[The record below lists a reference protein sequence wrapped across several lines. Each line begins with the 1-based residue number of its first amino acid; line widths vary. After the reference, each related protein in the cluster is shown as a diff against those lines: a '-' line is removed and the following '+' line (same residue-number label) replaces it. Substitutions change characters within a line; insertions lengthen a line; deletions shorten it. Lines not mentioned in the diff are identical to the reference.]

1 MGERA
6 LQAQDLDV
14 LEMLSRQLG
23 RDMLLAQVWMM
34 QADFAYATSNYPSAI
49 EKARQALSLAKSVE
63 EEDVALDAYRVLPL
77 ALLRQGRLDEA
88 MQHAEDGLQIA
99 RRLERR
105 LEEGKILNSM
115 GLIALEQKEPANAQA
130 YFEQALN
137 IARETSNRGLETKS
151 LNNLGTSAGF
161 VQGDYAAA
169 RKYYEQAYIIA
180 QERGDRSLQSAAL
193 GNLGWAAGM
202 QGDFDS
208 ARSSHEQA
216 LLLAREVGDLYHEA
230 YTLVNLSAVAIHQK
244 EARNAIRFAQQAN
257 ELSSKIGD
265 RPGAAWSLLY
275 LGNAYLLDQ
284 NTALARD
291 AFLEAVTIREELNQ
305 KNLSMEP
312 IAGLIHV
319 ALELNDLTAVKNE
332 TEKILQHLENGG
344 NFEGV
349 EEPLRVYCACFEA
362 LQKLKDP
369 RSETILQEAVKLLE
383 TQVSRLQDAEARQM
397 FIQNVPCR
405 RAINEAWQHLQRD

>member
-1 MGERA
+1 
-6 LQAQDLDV
+6 
-14 LEMLSRQLG
+14 
-23 RDMLLAQVWMM
+23 
-34 QADFAYATSNYPSAI
+34 
-49 EKARQALSLAKSVE
+49 
-63 EEDVALDAYRVLPL
+63 
-77 ALLRQGRLDEA
+77 
-88 MQHAEDGLQIA
+88 
-99 RRLERR
+99 
-105 LEEGKILNSM
+105 M

-130 YFEQALN
+130 YFEQALS

-161 VQGDYAAA
+161 IQGDYAAA
-169 RKYYEQAYIIA
+169 RTYYEQAYLIA

-202 QGDFDS
+202 QGDCVA

-230 YTLVNLSAVAIHQK
+230 YTLVNLSAVAINQN
-244 EARNAIRFAQQAN
+244 EAQAAIRYAQLAS
-257 ELSSKIGD
+257 ELSDKIGD

-275 LGNAYLLDQ
+275 LGNAYLLGK
-284 NTALARD
+284 NTRLARD
-291 AFLEAVTIREELNQ
+291 AFLEAVAIREELGQ

-312 IAGLIHV
+312 VAGLIYV
-319 ALELNDLTAVKNE
+319 ALEMNDLTAVKSE
-332 TEKILQHLENGG
+332 TERILQHLENGG

-349 EEPLRVYCACFEA
+349 EEPLRIYCACYKA

-383 TQVSRLQDAEARQM
+383 AQVSRLRDAEARQM

-405 RAINEAWQHLQRD
+405 RAINDAWQDLQGISRN